1 MLSYAVRYFKA
12 AGGVMITASHNPAKY
27 NGYKAYGE
35 DGGQLPPEAAQA
47 AHDSMTSIRDIRSI
61 HWISKEEAAAKGLL
75 TYFGEE
81 LDNAYDAMLKKLS
94 INPDAV
100 KKNKDMKIVFTPLHG
115 TGNKPVRRILK
126 EIGFDNVIVVPEQ
139 ELPDPDFST
148 VKSPN
153 PEDLSALKLAIGLAE
168 KEKAEI
174 IVATDPDA
182 DRTALVVRDH
192 DGRYL
197 PLSGNQIGIL
207 LLDYV
212 LNAKEK
218 SGLLPPDSFAV
229 TTIVSTRISR
239 FIAEYYRIKLFE
251 VYTGFKFIAEVIKDK
266 DEFGTM
272 HFQFGFEESFG
283 YLAGTD
289 VRDKDA
295 VVTVMLISEMAA
307 VARSESKTLVDKLQE
322 LYNKYAYAAEKSF
335 SIMSEGKEGLEKITR
350 AMYEMRK
357 NKASVINGVA
367 IDSISDYLNAEKTDF
382 KNGVTTPIDMETSDV
397 LLYELGGQDWFCFRP
412 SGTEPKIK
420 IYFGIYGKEEQHC
433 NEKLQDLSIRIEQ
446 YIRSFI

>member
-1 MLSYAVRYFKA
+1 
-12 AGGVMITASHNPAKY
+12 
-27 NGYKAYGE
+27 
-35 DGGQLPPEAAQA
+35 
-47 AHDSMTSIRDIRSI
+47 
-61 HWISKEEAAAKGLL
+61 
-75 TYFGEE
+75 
-81 LDNAYDAMLKKLS
+81 
-94 INPDAV
+94 
-100 KKNKDMKIVFTPLHG
+100 
-115 TGNKPVRRILK
+115 
-126 EIGFDNVIVVPEQ
+126 
-139 ELPDPDFST
+139 
-148 VKSPN
+148 
-153 PEDLSALKLAIGLAE
+153 
-168 KEKAEI
+168 
-174 IVATDPDA
+174 
-182 DRTALVVRDH
+182 
-192 DGRYL
+192 
-197 PLSGNQIGIL
+197 
-207 LLDYV
+207 LDYV
-212 LNAKEK
+212 LNAKKK